1 MQVTLGDRRLPL
13 GTVRL
18 ATCVYEPGE
27 KKNNVSVMCKE
38 DRYTPALTLKKKK
51 DARKSPP
58 EQFLLRAVI
67 HCLFSTSEKAVTK
80 AATRVNHCLAEDL
93 LVTTTE
99 STNQR
104 LQAFFYESSY

>member
-18 ATCVYEPGE
+18 ATCVYEPGQ
-27 KKNNVSVMCKE
+27 KKNKQKKNVSVMCKE
-38 DRYTPALTLKKKK
+38 NRYTPALTFKKKKK

-67 HCLFSTSEKAVTK
+67 HCLISTSEKAITK
-80 AATRVNHCLAEDL
+80 AATRVNHCLAEDS
-93 LVTTTE
+93 LVTTTV
-99 STNQR
+99 
-104 LQAFFYESSY
+104 